1 VVDEREREKEKE
13 KGRGSFPCTTGTRE
27 RNLVRRYEGV
37 KEVRLEREG
46 ECGKRRRV
54 NSIIAGFINWGCRPS
69 LIRTSKQSRGRALFR
84 ATRTQIT
91 VHEKYLG
98 HAYSP

>member
-1 VVDEREREKEKE
+1 MWIVWWMRGRRRRG
-13 KGRGSFPCTTGTRE
+13 KGRGSFPCTTDYPTTGTRE
-27 RNLVRRYEGV
+27 RSLVQRYKGA

-46 ECGKRRRV
+46 EWGKRRRV
-54 NSIIAGFINWGCRPS
+54 NSIIASFINWGCRPS

-91 VHEKYLG
+91 VH
-98 HAYSP
+98 